1 MIKSILE
8 KLASILMYPWRK
20 AYRKRNGICVQE
32 NRHEIPNDIFLGLV
46 SEKLAE
52 GHTAIIWVKGYSMRP
67 FIEYGRDRV
76 KLAFP
81 KELHAGDAVLTLCL
95 TSDYGYYWQQR
106 NFARRWQPERI

>member
-52 GHTAIIWVKGYSMRP
+52 GHTANWLSQKNFMWVMLCWRKIPQDIMSYIGLWIS
-67 FIEYGRDRV
+67 
-76 KLAFP
+76 LA
-81 KELHAGDAVLTLCL
+81 T
-95 TSDYGYYWQQR
+95 T
-106 NFARRWQPERI
+106 